1 MSEISR
7 LMQEEVTLG
16 EVSDTREGEF
26 SDDKLVLDICRKR
39 KRSDEKEEQVVQKDK
54 DVFKTPTCPE
64 NRIPEVRECPP
75 APMKGGKK
83 YSVMHRGKTKSCRR
97 SLSFPL
103 EYTLI
108 AEKTMATPQVKTGLF
123 VGLNKG
129 HVVTRRELAPR
140 PNSRKGKTSKR
151 TLFIRS
157 LIREVA
163 GFAPYEKR
171 ITELLK
177 VGKDKR
183 ALKVAKRKLGTHKR
197 AKRKREEMSS
207 VLRKMRSG
215 GGATTEKKK

>member
-1 MSEISR
+1 MSKITS
-7 LMQEEVTLG
+7 LMQQEVTLG
-16 EVSDTREGEF
+16 EVSETREDAF
-26 SDDKLVLDICRKR
+26 SDNNHVLDICRKR
-39 KRSDEKEEQVVQKDK
+39 KRSDEEQEQELLEEDN
-54 DVFKTPTCPE
+54 DGFKTPTRPE

-75 APMKGGKK
+75 APRKGETE
-83 YSVMHRGKTKSCRR
+83 YLAMRR
-97 SLSFPL
+97 
-103 EYTLI
+103 
-108 AEKTMATPQVKTGLF
+108 
-123 VGLNKG
+123 G

-215 GGATTEKKK
+215 GGGVTEKKK